1 MRFLV
6 MILYAAAVAAAGG
19 CSEETLAPDLPE
31 GGAIV
36 TFAFSATD
44 DTVDVLVLDSLTIAR
59 AEARV
64 ANGVGPAMPIG
75 PIVRGAGIDPRYPFH
90 YVPEEIRLADLAT
103 EVCDGRPMKTAAQVD
118 EFFALSTGNPD
129 AERATWCPW
138 GATPIAVIRR

>member
-1 MRFLV
+1 MRFHT
-6 MILYAAAVAAAGG
+6 MIFCAAVVVATGA
-19 CSEETLAPDLPE
+19 CQEETLAPGLPE

-36 TFAFSATD
+36 TFVFSATD
-44 DTVDVLVLDSLTIAR
+44 DTMDVLVLDPLTIVR

-64 ANGVGPAMPIG
+64 ADGVGPAMPIG
-75 PIVRGAGIDPRYPFH
+75 PIVRGADIDARYPFH

-118 EFFALSTGNPD
+118 EFFELSTGNPD

-138 GATPIAVIRR
+138 GATPIAVIRQ